1 MFQEGPLPKLFI
13 SVLEGE
19 TPASATPILASG
31 DPRLI
36 RAVLKA
42 IVRVLGPEAPR
53 RVLKLDRD
61 DRSGQPED
69 TA

>member
-1 MFQEGPLPKLFI
+1 LPTLFVSI
-13 SVLEGE
+13 LEGE

-61 DRSGQPED
+61 HRSGQPGD
-69 TA
+69 PA

>member
-1 MFQEGPLPKLFI
+1 LPTL
-13 SVLEGE
+13 
-19 TPASATPILASG
+19 ATPILASG

-61 DRSGQPED
+61 HRSGQPGD
-69 TA
+69 PA